1 MVSSKIALVLAT
13 FWVSGCGSV
22 QTVSQDSVKAKLA
35 KIKLGTTTTSD
46 VAALFG
52 RQDGK
57 DGEVWVYNLTD
68 TSFELAATK
77 GIGLS
82 GVVPVRPATTATN
95 TKALITVR
103 FSPAGIV
110 KGLEVSRY
118 FEMPFITEYW
128 FLVKNLPENALEA
141 IARAGESSGFKLGE
155 LNQAA
160 GTASL
165 EDIGSDARIRIVLD
179 QQLLHLISTNPHDR
193 QSNEYRIVIKRESAF
208 AEKILAL
215 ELIQ

>member
-1 MVSSKIALVLAT
+1 M
-13 FWVSGCGSV
+13 
-22 QTVSQDSVKAKLA
+22 
-35 KIKLGTTTTSD
+35 
-46 VAALFG
+46 
-52 RQDGK
+52 
-57 DGEVWVYNLTD
+57 
-68 TSFELAATK
+68 
-77 GIGLS
+77 
-82 GVVPVRPATTATN
+82 PVRPATTATN

-179 QQLLHLISTNPHDR
+179 QHLLHLISTIRMIVNPTGTA
-193 QSNEYRIVIKRESAF
+193 S
-208 AEKILAL
+208 
-215 ELIQ
+215 